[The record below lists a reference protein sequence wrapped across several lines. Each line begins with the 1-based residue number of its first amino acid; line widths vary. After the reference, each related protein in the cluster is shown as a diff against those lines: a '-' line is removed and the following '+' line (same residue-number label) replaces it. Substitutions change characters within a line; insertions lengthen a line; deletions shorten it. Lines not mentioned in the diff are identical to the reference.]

1 MNEYAYRTAHETA
14 AALAARKISAAEL
27 TDQAIARLE
36 ALDGKLN
43 AVVVRDFERARAG
56 AKEADAALARGEKKP
71 LLGVPMTVKE
81 AFNVAGLPT
90 TWGLPRGKDIKAAA
104 DALTVQRL
112 KDAGAII
119 LGKTNV
125 PVMLADWQSY
135 NEVYGQTNN
144 PWDVRRTPGGSSGG
158 SAVSLAAGF
167 VPLELGSD
175 IGGSLRVP
183 ANFCGVFAHKP
194 THGLIPPRG
203 HVPPGAPALPVD
215 VDLGVVGPMARNAGD
230 LALALDILAG
240 PDEPLATAYRLELSK
255 PRHDK
260 LADYRVLVI
269 DTHPLL
275 PTSNVVRGAL
285 GRLADDL
292 AKAGATVAR
301 SSPLVPDLALAGR
314 TYQTLLTSF
323 LGADMPID
331 AYERLRQ
338 AAAGIPKEANTL
350 DAAGGRGWVLSHRD
364 WIRADRT
371 RTFLAERWRA
381 LFREFDVVLC
391 PIMPTPAFPH
401 DHGEPRTRR
410 IDVDGTPHP
419 YLEQTMWPG
428 VATLTGLPATA
439 VPVAR
444 SPEGL
449 PIGMQVV
456 GPYLEDRTPLA
467 FAALVERAFGGFV
480 PPPGYA
486 D

>member
-240 PDEPLATAYRLELSK
+240 PDEPLATAYRLELPK

-364 WIRADRT
+364 WIWADRT